1 MMNGITEIAESLSS
15 ELKRRLPKQRKT
27 QRTKLALLVSTML
40 DVRSA
45 NLMDLAAG
53 LPLEADRT
61 DMRYQWIVRLLGN
74 PLVISDAIM
83 EPFAREVLERAGAD
97 GEPLGLILD
106 QSKVSDR
113 HQVLMLALRW
123 GERALPLAWR
133 VEETEGA
140 IGFET
145 QKALLEVVVPWL
157 PAPAR
162 VRLLGDRFYGTAD
175 LIGWCQQR
183 GWDYR
188 LRLKGNL
195 AVFDATG
202 RTTTGQCARDR
213 VYYLED
219 VELTG
224 RRARTHIGIIHDPG
238 HAEPWII
245 AMSENPGYLR
255 TLEYSARWGI
265 EPMFSD
271 FKSRGFGIEDTQLR
285 YADRLDRLILVMALA
300 LYVAVSTGQWDA
312 VHHPTPSEK
321 KSRGPT
327 EEGRPKQNLLVHPR
341 TPPHR
346 QADAIMFTASSTLER
361 DFELI
366 DAKRESLNSRSE
378 PTTTDRRPETS
389 RVRAALCRES
399 VRRAS

>member
-1 MMNGITEIAESLSS
+1 MTGITEIAESLSS

-53 LPLEADRT
+53 LPREADRT
-61 DMRYQWIVRLLGN
+61 DMRYQWIIRLLGN
-74 PLVISDAIM
+74 PLVISDEVM
-83 EPFAREVLERAGAD
+83 EPFAREVLERAAD
-97 GEPLGLILD
+97 TGEALGLILD
-106 QSKVSDR
+106 QTKVSDR

-133 VEETEGA
+133 VEETDGA
-140 IGFET
+140 IGFDT
-145 QKALLEVVVPWL
+145 QKALLEAVVPWL

-175 LIGWCQQR
+175 LIGWCQER

-195 AVFDATG
+195 VVFDG
-202 RTTTGQCARDR
+202 SGKTTTGQCAKDR
-213 VYYLED
+213 VHYLED

-224 RRARTHIGIIHDPG
+224 RRARTHIGIIQDPG

-245 AMSENPGYLR
+245 AMSEKPGYLR
-255 TLEYSARWGI
+255 TLEYSTRWGI

-321 KSRGPT
+321 K
-327 EEGRPKQNLLVHPR
+327 VPR
-341 TPPHR
+341 TNRGRSPEAEPPGLPEDS
-346 QADAIMFTASSTLER
+346 AASS
-361 DFELI
+361 
-366 DAKRESLNSRSE
+366 S
-378 PTTTDRRPETS
+378 
-389 RVRAALCRES
+389 
-399 VRRAS
+399 